1 MRILVKC
8 INTVKIVK
16 KWYDTLFGFPKRLY
30 KLEVAICDRKLSK
43 PEKSTQVI
51 FTKFINYFTNN
62 IKLAL
67 SLSFGIA
74 NQNVNDM
81 NNSTQKSIRG
91 LSIAILVIGGLT
103 LIYTYFQMVSQ
114 LWLNNFITPIVW
126 NPEIKGWQIF
136 ILAAR
141 YVGVTLLFVLCCI
154 FLCRTNK
161 GLKEGEIFPKSNIS
175 LIRWTALVAALL
187 AFVHSNYN
195 AVVKGESEFMLD
207 SNTILIPLIV
217 LLFAGLYKMA
227 YLAAKDSKL
236 AI

>member
-1 MRILVKC
+1 
-8 INTVKIVK
+8 
-16 KWYDTLFGFPKRLY
+16 
-30 KLEVAICDRKLSK
+30 
-43 PEKSTQVI
+43 
-51 FTKFINYFTNN
+51 
-62 IKLAL
+62 
-67 SLSFGIA
+67 
-74 NQNVNDM
+74 M
-81 NNSTQKSIRG
+81 NNSTQKNIRN

-103 LIYTYFQMVSQ
+103 LVYTYVQMISQ
-114 LWLNNFITPIVW
+114 LWLKTFIVPMTW
-126 NPEIKGWQIF
+126 NPDIKGWQIF

-141 YVGVTLLFVLCCI
+141 FVGITLLFAMCCI
-154 FLCRTNK
+154 FLYRTNK

-187 AFVHSNYN
+187 AFVHSNYD
-195 AVVKGESEFMLD
+195 AVVKGESVLSVD